1 MAGEFIE
8 PGQLT
13 VIIKIPGGPAAQAVL
28 GDGGQ
33 TECGVA
39 MAGCLQERF
48 SHRLLF
54 QKPATMCGYEMH
66 VGAVDEQR
74 RLQAMDGLAR
84 SVGNG
89 ITGLVGGAF
98 EVIGGALRGIVHSL
112 ETALPGGLLAVV
124 VFVVLVVA
132 GWSLAKR

>member
-1 MAGEFIE
+1 
-8 PGQLT
+8 
-13 VIIKIPGGPAAQAVL
+13 
-28 GDGGQ
+28 
-33 TECGVA
+33 
-39 MAGCLQERF
+39 
-48 SHRLLF
+48 
-54 QKPATMCGYEMH
+54 
-66 VGAVDEQR
+66 
-74 RLQAMDGLAR
+74 MDGLAR

-98 EVIGGALRGIVHSL
+98 DAIGAALRGIVHSL